1 MLRWWDRGRLK
12 LPEAATGTVTIS
24 NGIVTGIGGTGIG
37 GGNGDNNTLTG
48 IGDSGSFTTT
58 KSGNAIIKAS
68 GIADQSQKNDWSG
81 IIFEDSNGGVYGYQ
95 TLNSAFEVNSGENL
109 LIAEGATL
117 TTNNYLT
124 NKGAVYVDG
133 TVSGTVSGDVYYP
146 LFLTNCTA
154 TNTTPYNS
162 KSYEKLGNI
171 VTLTAD
177 TAPAGQFLESWT
189 ITGVT
194 VENNSFTMP
203 ANAVTARANFEDA
216 LKITT

>member
-68 GIADQSQKNDWSG
+68 GIADQSQKNGWSG
-81 IIFEDSNGGVYGYQ
+81 IIFEDIDGGVYGNQ
-95 TLNSAFEVNSGENL
+95 TLNSAFEVKSRENL

-117 TTNNYLT
+117 TTNDKLT
-124 NKGAVYVDG
+124 NSGAVYVDG
-133 TVSGTVSGDVYYP
+133 TLSGTVSGNVYYP
-146 LFLTNCTA
+146 LFLENCTA
-154 TNTTPYNS
+154 TDTTTYKS
-162 KSYEKLGNI
+162 KYYAKQGDT

-177 TAPAGQFLESWT
+177 TAPAGKFL
-189 ITGVT
+189 
-194 VENNSFTMP
+194 
-203 ANAVTARANFEDA
+203 
-216 LKITT
+216 